1 MVSTNPSVEVE
12 KAQTIY
18 LQSRSLYSWLAEP
31 PENICISDP
40 FQGKCGP
47 LLSGVSLHRV
57 TYT

>member
-18 LQSRSLYSWLAEP
+18 LQSIKFIWLAEP

-47 LLSGVSLHRV
+47 LLSGVPLHWV